1 MKSHPDIQNRKQ
13 ETVWD
18 KLGQQ
23 LVRHEV
29 ELAEELERARVA
41 LAEQGKVESIL
52 SNSKNV
58 GWYPS
63 CCFDL
68 RPILVSRKAV
78 MQAKGVVV
86 PADYRQPD
94 LWILSDAC
102 GPFIRSCYA
111 PVSPQV
117 SRYWQSGF
125 VFLDDHRTRIEFT
138 GCVPLPGLRLRGH
151 NTQLCDGISYFLTV
165 SVTCHIGEK
174 YSMNLLFLNADDA
187 RVYEF
192 ICDRQLKQTH
202 LAWGGGFCSEFVMDL
217 YHNQA
222 RVWELGAKWAFCEQH
237 LNGYRDCGGR
247 LGICTGNQ
255 PVPLRA
261 RE

>member
-1 MKSHPDIQNRKQ
+1 MKSHPGIPNRRQ

-23 LVRHEV
+23 IARHEV
-29 ELAEELERARVA
+29 ELAEKLERARVA
-41 LAEQGKVESIL
+41 LAEEGKVESIL
-52 SNSKNV
+52 SNSENV

-63 CCFDL
+63 SCFDL

-78 MQAKGVVV
+78 MQAAGVVV
-86 PADYRQPD
+86 PADYREPD

-102 GPFIRSCYA
+102 GPFIRPCYA

-117 SRYWQSGF
+117 SRYWQPGF

-138 GCVPLPGLRLRGH
+138 GCVPLPRLRFGGH
-151 NTQLCDGISYFLTV
+151 APQLCDRISYFLTV
-165 SVTCHIGEK
+165 SVTCDIGGK

-192 ICDRQLKQTH
+192 ILGRPLKLNH

-217 YHNQA
+217 CQNPA
-222 RVWELGAKWAFCEQH
+222 RALELGAKWVFCEQH